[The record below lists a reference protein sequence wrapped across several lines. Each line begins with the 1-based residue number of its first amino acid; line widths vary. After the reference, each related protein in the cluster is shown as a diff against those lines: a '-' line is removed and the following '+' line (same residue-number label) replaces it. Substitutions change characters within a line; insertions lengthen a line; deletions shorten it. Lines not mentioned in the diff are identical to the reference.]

1 MRLQSSIPKY
11 FIFFLLII
19 SAFSIISCD
28 KNSIYE
34 KNKEIKNNNWNIT
47 DFKKFDVIIDD
58 TLSLH
63 KFYINIRHTG
73 DYKYSNIYIFIT
85 TSFPDNSIIRDTAQ
99 IILADKDGRWLGTGL
114 GNIKDN
120 RILFKKG
127 IRFPQKGIYSFTI
140 EQGMRD
146 QNLEG
151 IADIGIRIE
160 KQ

>member
-1 MRLQSSIPKY
+1 MHFRFSIPKY

-28 KNSIYE
+28 KNRIYE
-34 KNKEIKNNNWNIT
+34 KNKEIKNNNWNIS
-47 DFKKFDVIIDD
+47 DFKKFDVMIED

-63 KFYINIRHTG
+63 KFYLNIRNTG

-114 GNIKDN
+114 GNIKDI